1 MYAAAPRLDP
11 RLLKALVRLDDDSVP
26 ILETYR
32 RSREIAARLDIP
44 RPSYECVRLLLHDAR
59 RQKARRHATRD
70 TLIDIALY
78 IKPIDALYSLD

>member
-1 MYAAAPRLDP
+1 MYAAAPRLDS
-11 RLLKALVRLDDDSVP
+11 RLLKALVRLDDESVP

-32 RSREIAARLDIP
+32 RSREVAAKLDIP

-59 RQKARRHATRD
+59 RQKAKRRVARD
-70 TLIDIALY
+70 TLIDIALH

>member
-1 MYAAAPRLDP
+1 M
-11 RLLKALVRLDDDSVP
+11 RLDDDSVP

-32 RSREIAARLDIP
+32 GSREIAARLDIP

-59 RQKARRHATRD
+59 RQKARRQATRD